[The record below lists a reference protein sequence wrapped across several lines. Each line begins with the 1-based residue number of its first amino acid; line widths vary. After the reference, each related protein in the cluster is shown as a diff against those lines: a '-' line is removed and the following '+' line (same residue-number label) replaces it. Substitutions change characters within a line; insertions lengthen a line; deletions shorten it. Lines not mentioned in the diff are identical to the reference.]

1 MALRQARLRGL
12 LQFRRLG
19 RPVNIYTRVPKW
31 KRPSLFTYTALVR
44 EPNAFS
50 AMSTSLRLPVWKRTP
65 LFARRIRRALN
76 AQVRRPIRG
85 VSNSQLGSG
94 RKKLTSVFRK

>member
-31 KRPSLFTYTALVR
+31 KRPALFTYTAPVR
-44 EPNAFS
+44 ESNAFNG
-50 AMSTSLRLPVWKRTP
+50 MSTSLRLPVWRRTP
-65 LFARRIRRALN
+65 LFARRIRRARH
-76 AQVRRPIRG
+76 AQVRRPIRRM
-85 VSNSQLGSG
+85 SNSQLAGG
-94 RKKLTSVFRK
+94 RKKLIFISRK